1 MSQGSNMKQEV
12 MEVLFDLPINKLS
25 QKHLKWILSN
35 LPDDNS
41 RGAYNTKIQSQFA
54 FEHDRD
60 NVWEACGF
68 NESDMDDCNKEMNQL
83 VNMAKEAGNTKRS
96 EIVETILNNASS
108 KQMGILFVMGIKH
121 TVLDRLDEIESDIPK
136 KLDKLS
142 GLISKLESSLGV
154 KKEDEEDDQFK
165 DLPAP
170 LRKLFRDMLDQS
182 KRKDDDTE

>member
-1 MSQGSNMKQEV
+1 MNQGSNMKQEV
-12 MEVLFDLPINKLS
+12 MEVLFDLPTNKLS

-41 RGAYNTKIQSQFA
+41 KGVFNTKAQQYVFDH
-54 FEHDRD
+54 EHD

-68 NESDMDDCNKEMNQL
+68 TESDMDGCNKEMNHL

-96 EIVETILNNASS
+96 QIIETIINNASS
-108 KQMGILFVMGIKH
+108 KQLSVLLIFGIKEV
-121 TVLDRLDEIESDIPK
+121 VLDRLEDIDSEIPK

-142 GLISKLESSLGV
+142 GLISKLESSLGI